1 MTDGVRAIVP
11 RGRLRS
17 DLLYLG
23 WQPGEAVPDPGLW
36 PDPPPRPALAEVSQ
50 DWLGAQHRE
59 HRLLARPARLGVAAG
74 TLLCGLGAGCWLAGA
89 ISAAAAVTAAAA
101 GLAGAGV
108 AGRSLGRGRS
118 ILRAQLGTEHDR
130 VARYRAVQ
138 EAQFAARQQEYAR
151 AVRDWQS
158 QRAGASRRPRWHPA
172 TVPATVNRVDVAGGT
187 LRGWS
192 ALLTMLAAPRL
203 AAGAQVTVLDL
214 TEGAVA
220 ADLQALAAS
229 WGIDPLVWVLPA
241 DLPRL
246 DLGLH
251 LPAESLADVLALT
264 VAAAE
269 SSRAGTAA
277 DSSRAGT
284 AADPARDAAMLA
296 GLLDLLGPQPSMAD
310 LLLALR
316 ALAQIGG
323 PRPDPS
329 ASPLSPDQLA
339 ALSTWSG
346 RAAEQLVID
355 RAWTLAARLRP
366 LGPLGSA
373 LRPQPLSPLRI
384 ASTGR
389 DGTAVGNQVLGAYLT
404 VALTEVLRQAPPGP
418 PWQQTVCLLGAD
430 RLPADVLDRL
440 CDAAESARAGLVLG
454 YRSIPPPVRE
464 RLGRGHAAIAFMRLG
479 NAEEARAAAEQ
490 IGTEHRFVLTQLT
503 DTVGSSVT
511 DTIGDS
517 YTSTVGTAD
526 SVSDSV
532 SASLTA
538 GRSRGQGRSRSSG
551 FAPFGDGTGSASRDQ
566 SSSVAV
572 SDSRAITEGINAST
586 SWGWSTSRA
595 VGANSSL
602 AGSLQRSRELLI
614 EQHELQHLPQT
625 AVVLCQDGPSGREVV
640 LADANPAIMTLPGAT
655 LARGP
660 LAGGPVARGPVP
672 GGRAAP
678 L

>member
-1 MTDGVRAIVP
+1 MTDGGRPIAP

-17 DLLYLG
+17 DVLYLG
-23 WQPGEAVPDPGLW
+23 WQPGEAVTDPGAG

-89 ISAAAAVTAAAA
+89 IPAAAAVTAAAA

-108 AGRSLGRGRS
+108 AGRSQERGRR
-118 ILRAQLGTEHDR
+118 ILRAQLGAEHDR
-130 VARYRAVQ
+130 VATYRAVQ
-138 EAQFAARQQEYAR
+138 EAQFAARQQEHAR
-151 AVRDWQS
+151 IARDWQS
-158 QRAGASRRPRWHPA
+158 RRAGASRRPRWHPA

-187 LRGWS
+187 LSGWS

-229 WGIDPLVWVLPA
+229 WGIRPLVWVLPA

-264 VAAAE
+264 VAAA
-269 SSRAGTAA
+269 

-296 GLLDLLGPQPSMAD
+296 GLLDVLSPQPSMAD

-346 RAAEQLVID
+346 RAAEPLVID

-366 LGPLGSA
+366 LGPLGGA
-373 LRPQPLSPLRI
+373 LRPQPHSPLRI
-384 ASTGR
+384 AGTGR
-389 DGTAVGNQVLGAYLT
+389 DGTALGNQVLGAYLT
-404 VALTEVLRQAPPGP
+404 VALTEVLRQAPAGA
-418 PWQQTVCLLGAD
+418 PWQQTVCVLGAD

-464 RLGRGHAAIAFMRLG
+464 RLGRGHAAVAFMRLG

-503 DTVGSSVT
+503 DTIGSSVT
-511 DTIGDS
+511 DTVGDS
-517 YTSTVGTAD
+517 YTSTVGIAD

-602 AGSLQRSRELLI
+602 AGSLQRSRELVI

-660 LAGGPVARGPVP
+660 GASGPGAGGPGSS
-672 GGRAAP
+672 GRAAP
-678 L
+678 P